1 VPRNGSHTRSGGGG
15 ELTRQVTTSPK
26 LRTYVA
32 LSGFGLLAALALGR
46 PEPLVLALPFVAM
59 LFAGLALAEDPTLSL
74 EVNLERETALE
85 GEEVGLAVRVSSD
98 TSVEWL
104 QVLMPIPVGLEAA
117 GPRALR
123 GIRLVRAEQRELTY
137 KLMCRRRGAY
147 LLGGCLVSAGDRFGF
162 FVLRRWAGQ
171 RRMLR
176 VYPRPESLRG
186 LIKPIETQLFAG
198 NEVSSRKGDGIEF
211 ADVRPYAAGDR
222 IRHIN
227 WRLSTRLGELHVNE
241 LHPERNSDVVIFLDS
256 FAEVRDAGQS
266 TLDLAV
272 RAAAAFA
279 EQYLKRRDRVG
290 LISFGGSLR
299 WLEPSMGVV
308 QLYKIVE
315 ALLDTEIVLS
325 YVWTAIDVIPPH
337 TLPAKALVIALTPLV
352 DERSIDALFNLRSRG
367 FDLAVVEVDPDPFV
381 VPLEDERGRLAY
393 RLWLLKREVIRDRF
407 RRLGVPVARWRLG
420 DPVDGALEGVRSFRR
435 YARPVHA

>member
-1 VPRNGSHTRSGGGG
+1 MPGSGSHTRSGRGG
-15 ELTRQVTTSPK
+15 ELTSRVATSPK
-26 LRTYVA
+26 LLTYLA
-32 LSGFGLLAALALGR
+32 LAGLGLLAALTLGR
-46 PEPLVLALPFVAM
+46 PEAAILALPFVVM
-59 LFAGLALAEDPTLSL
+59 MFTGLALVEEPRLSID
-74 EVNLERETALE
+74 VSLERETALE
-85 GEEVGLAVRVSSD
+85 AEELGLDVRISSK
-98 TSVEWL
+98 TAVEWL
-104 QVLMPIPVGLEAA
+104 QVLIPLPVGLEA

-123 GIRLVRAEQRELTY
+123 GIRLIKAEQRELHY
-137 KLMCRRRGAY
+137 RLKCHRRGVY
-147 LLGGCLVSAGDRFGF
+147 LLGECLVSAPDRFGF
-162 FVLRRWAGQ
+162 FVFRAWAG
-171 RRMLR
+171 RRHTLR

-227 WRLSTRLGELHVNE
+227 WRLSIRLGELHVNE
-241 LHPERNSDVVIFLDS
+241 LHPERNSDVVIFLDT
-256 FAEVRDAGQS
+256 FAEVRNPGQS

-272 RAAAAFA
+272 RAAATLA
-279 EQYLKRRDRVG
+279 EHYLKRRDRIG

-299 WLEPSMGVV
+299 WLEPSMGVA

-337 TLPAKALVIALTPLV
+337 TLPAKALVVALTPLV

-381 VPLEDERGRLAY
+381 APQADERGLLAY

-407 RRLGVPVARWRLG
+407 RRIGVPVARWHLG
-420 DPVDGALEGVRSFRR
+420 DPVDGALQEVTAFRR